1 MGRTYRFGEFSIV
14 RNLHLFDL
22 IPELEGFRL
31 FKFCEWEE
39 FLYVA
44 LGFRSRG
51 CECRISSIS
60 EFWEWRMRNLNFFIC
75 SPNIEDARISSI
87 FKPWKWNGNMNLDFS
102 ISKVF
107 IFILI
112 YVSSE
117 RRRQK
122 ASTCFD
128 F

>member
-1 MGRTYRFGEFSIV
+1 MRFFFFVFFSKGFFFLSFFPFGSIEVSAALDRNLSLGEIEIERFLSEFSIV

-60 EFWEWRMRNLNFFIC
+60 EF
-75 SPNIEDARISSI
+75 
-87 FKPWKWNGNMNLDFS
+87 
-102 ISKVF
+102 
-107 IFILI
+107 
-112 YVSSE
+112 
-117 RRRQK
+117 
-122 ASTCFD
+122 
-128 F
+128 

>member
-51 CECRISSIS
+51 CECRISLIS
-60 EFWEWRMRNLNFFIC
+60 EFWEWRVRNLNFFI
-75 SPNIEDARISSI
+75 
-87 FKPWKWNGNMNLDFS
+87 
-102 ISKVF
+102 
-107 IFILI
+107 
-112 YVSSE
+112 
-117 RRRQK
+117 
-122 ASTCFD
+122 
-128 F
+128 